1 MDRAGAYLISV
12 GIVGFG
18 LWVLTA
24 GIVSPGPFPI
34 WVFGLLPV
42 LVGLASLYNQ
52 IQDDRHR

>member
-1 MDRAGAYLISV
+1 LISV

-34 WVFGLLPV
+34 WVLGLLPV